1 MTTMAS
7 TTKRNTQFDD
17 LKASLLEMRA
27 IERGET
33 KPSRQYT
40 AADVLGA
47 ERVAV
52 IEARKRTKLSQVQ
65 FAKVLDVSVRTLQE
79 WEQGRRAPT
88 GAARTLIRV
97 AARYP
102 KEVLSVTRGVARS
115 GAIVKPTRSARG
127 KATMRTRSS
136 R

>member
-1 MTTMAS
+1 MAT
-7 TTKRNTQFDD
+7 TTKRSTQFDD

-27 IERGET
+27 IERGEA

-52 IEARKRTKLSQVQ
+52 IEARKRTKLSQAQ
-65 FAKVLDVSVRTLQE
+65 FAKVLNVSARTLQE

-102 KEVLSVTRGVARS
+102 KEVLSVTRGAPEHAV
-115 GAIVKPTRSARG
+115 IMKFTRSAYTKAKKPLRG
-127 KATMRTRSS
+127 
-136 R
+136 

>member
-1 MTTMAS
+1 MAT
-7 TTKRNTQFDD
+7 TTKRSTQFDD

-27 IERGET
+27 IERGEA
-33 KPSRQYT
+33 KPSRHYT

-52 IEARKRTKLSQVQ
+52 IEARKQTKLSQAQ
-65 FAKVLDVSVRTLQE
+65 FAKVLNVSARTLQE

-102 KEVLSVTRGVARS
+102 KEVLSVTRGKAEHTVS
-115 GAIVKPTRSARG
+115 VKFSRSAHT
-127 KATMRTRSS
+127 KATKPQRG
-136 R
+136 

>member
-1 MTTMAS
+1 MAT
-7 TTKRNTQFDD
+7 TTKRSTQFDD

-27 IERGET
+27 IERGEA
-33 KPSRQYT
+33 KPGRQYT

-47 ERVAV
+47 DRVAV
-52 IEARKRTKLSQVQ
+52 IEARKQTKLSQAQ
-65 FAKVLDVSVRTLQE
+65 FAKVLNVSARTLQE

-102 KEVLSVTRGVARS
+102 KEVLKVTRGETEHTVIMKFS
-115 GAIVKPTRSARG
+115 RSAHPKAKKPQRG
-127 KATMRTRSS
+127 
-136 R
+136 